1 MILITG
7 GAGFIGINFVRMI
20 KGLVPHHK
28 ILVADN
34 LSYASNSAEIRKH
47 KEIKFEV
54 VDIANPNA
62 VKDLFNK
69 YHIDSVIN
77 FAAETHVDNSIKD
90 CMPFVY
96 SNVIGTVNLLQA
108 SLAHGV
114 RRFLHISTDEVFGE
128 IAEGSFSEQS
138 PVKPRNPYS
147 ASKAA
152 AEHFVEAFRI
162 THGLHTVIVNCSN
175 NYGPWQHREKFI
187 PLTISNLIQ
196 NKTVPV
202 YGDGEQVRD
211 WIYVEDAC
219 RAIYEV
225 FQKGQ
230 VGERYCIGSDTEI
243 KNIDIV
249 NKIVDRL
256 GADKSLV
263 QFVKDRP
270 GHDRRYYTDCTKIKK
285 ELGWMPRIS
294 LDEGID
300 KTIEWYKN
308 ENRI

>member
-20 KGLVPHHK
+20 KGLIPHHK

-34 LSYASNSAEIRKH
+34 LSYASNSAEIRRH

-54 VDIANPNA
+54 VDIANPNS
-62 VKDLFNK
+62 VKDLFNR

-128 IAEGSFSEQS
+128 IAEGSFNEQS
-138 PVKPRNPYS
+138 PVQPRNPYS
-147 ASKAA
+147 ASKAS

-187 PLTISNLIQ
+187 PLTISNLMQ
-196 NKTVPV
+196 EKPVPV

-230 VGERYCIGSDTEI
+230 VGERYCIGGDTEI

-249 NKIVDRL
+249 NKIIDRL
-256 GADKSLV
+256 GADKGLV

-270 GHDRRYYTDCTKIKK
+270 GHDRRYYTDCAKIKK
-285 ELGWMPRIS
+285 DLGWTPQVS
-294 LDEGID
+294 LDQGLD